1 MFKMLLVRFFK
12 LRVRLVSYFLISFAL
27 SFQIK
32 VAPVFHHFNTH
43 NARDFQ
49 TQLAFDI
56 LKFLIELQFSPGEFL
71 QGMMLF
77 HINVITVLF
86 V

>member
-1 MFKMLLVRFFK
+1 MFKMLLVGFFK
-12 LRVRLVSYFLISFAL
+12 LRVRLVSYFLIFLCIERSNKSCSCISPFY
-27 SFQIK
+27 
-32 VAPVFHHFNTH
+32 
-43 NARDFQ
+43 ARDFR
-49 TQLAFDI
+49 TPLAFDI

-77 HINVITVLF
+77 HINVVTVLF

>member
-1 MFKMLLVRFFK
+1 ML
-12 LRVRLVSYFLISFAL
+12 
-27 SFQIK
+27 
-32 VAPVFHHFNTH
+32 
-43 NARDFQ
+43 DFQ